1 MAETALDQ
9 ILVELRSVTA
19 RQYPERGE
27 VKNLRVVGHTPKND
41 HFIYDV
47 CADFAN
53 GSERLAVKIY
63 RANKCGGN
71 ARAVAKVENNN
82 LQYVQQALHRKKLGG
97 VPQLLADFSEYG
109 AVVTG
114 KIS

>member
-47 CADFAN
+47 CADFAD
-53 GSERLAVKIY
+53 GSEKLAVKIY

-71 ARAVAKVENNN
+71 AKAVARAENAN
-82 LQYVQQALHRKKLGG
+82 LQHIQNLLQRKKLGG
-97 VPQLLADFSEYG
+97 VPRLLGDFSDYA
-109 AVVTG
+109 AVITE
-114 KIS
+114 K